1 MGMIDVP
8 VSSAM
13 VKREP
18 RIAPTTATTEAAN
31 QLRDPAVPAL
41 FVEDDGQ
48 LIGIVVESDIVATVA
63 EGGENPPVE
72 AYMSTPV
79 ETVGPRIP
87 VGLAAD
93 RMRDAGVSVLPVV
106 DDGYEG
112 FVTAD
117 QLAPYLPRHRLDI
130 NWDGEPIKLSES

>member
-1 MGMIDVP
+1 MIDVP

-13 VKREP
+13 VEREP
-18 RIAPTTATTEAAN
+18 LIGPTETTASAAAR
-31 QLRDPAVPAL
+31 LRDPEIPAL
-41 FVEDDGQ
+41 FVVESQ
-48 LIGIVVESDIVATVA
+48 TLIGVVTESDIVATVA

-79 ETVGPRIP
+79 QTADPTLP

-93 RMRDAGVSVLPVV
+93 RMRDAGISVLPIV
-106 DDGYEG
+106 DNGYEG

-117 QLAPYLPRHRLDI
+117 HLAPYLPRHRLDI
-130 NWDGEPIKLSES
+130 RWDGDPIRLSES